1 MKIVPITSILP
12 HRFPFLFVDRVVET
26 KPDEWIVCEHL
37 VSHSSPI
44 LQGHFPGNPIVPGVV
59 QVEMMAQAA
68 ILLTYYSGKFDP
80 KTQIG
85 YFIGISEAKFR
96 AKAVPGEVLRIR
108 IEAKRLGRVGRF
120 SGEVHAGDE
129 LKSKAMFTAVIDK
142 RPDDDAA
149 DDGA

>member
-1 MKIVPITSILP
+1 MKEVPLTSILP
-12 HRFPFLFVDRVVET
+12 HRYPFLFVDRVVET
-26 KPDEWIVCEHL
+26 KPDEWIVAEHL

-68 ILLTYYSGKFDP
+68 IVLTYYSGKFDP

-96 AKAVPGEVLRIR
+96 ARAVPGEVLRIR
-108 IEAKRLGRVGRF
+108 VEAQRMGRVGRF

-129 LKSKAMFTAVIDK
+129 LKSRASFTAVIDK
-142 RPDDDAA
+142 RPEEDEDSA
-149 DDGA
+149 